1 MQREHDDLNTEAL
14 DGIAVDDD
22 YYTSF
27 TDGAEKVDVRP
38 PAFTDEALALQF
50 AERHAGDLRY
60 VAAWG
65 KWLSWT
71 GTHWRFDDTLQAF
84 DHARRICREAAA
96 ACNKDKV
103 AVAIASAKTV
113 AGVERLAKSD
123 RRLAATVDQWDA
135 DPWRLNTPAGVVD
148 LRSGDM
154 LAHNPEHYFTKIT
167 AVAPGRDCP
176 RFLAFLEA
184 ITGGDSELQR
194 YLRRAL
200 GYALTGVTTEHVLLF
215 GYGTGANGKSVLVST
230 TAGILGKYH
239 RAAPIETFTASS
251 TDKHPTELA
260 GLRGARFVTATE
272 TEEGRRWA
280 ESKIK
285 ALTGG
290 DTIAARFMRQDFFE
304 YLPAFKLLIV
314 GNHKP
319 SLRSVDEA
327 IRRRFHLVPFA
338 VTIAPDDRDPDL
350 AEKLKAEWPGI
361 LAWMIEGCLEWQEL
375 GLRPPQA
382 VLDATAAYLE
392 AEDAIAAW
400 MEDIC
405 ERDVSAWESSRDL
418 FASWK
423 AWADKAGEHP
433 GTMKRFGAQLETRGL
448 EPFRKNHARGFQGIK
463 IRPFE
468 GAEDAYW
475 QR

>member
-1 MQREHDDLNTEAL
+1 MDRDDLSL
-14 DGIAVDDD
+14 DELGPPLRHGDERSTSGSSIIAEPE
-22 YYTSF
+22 
-27 TDGAEKVDVRP
+27 DGRAP
-38 PAFTDEALALQF
+38 CFTDEALALQF

-65 KWLSWT
+65 KWLSWI
-71 GTHWRFDDTLQAF
+71 GSHWRFDVTLLAF
-84 DHARRICREAAA
+84 DHARQICREAAS
-96 ACNKDKV
+96 ACNKNKV

-113 AGVERLAKSD
+113 AAVERLAKAD

-154 LAHNPEHYFTKIT
+154 VPHNPEHCFTKIT
-167 AVAPGRDCP
+167 AVAPGGPCP
-176 RFLAFLEA
+176 RFISFLEA
-184 ITGGDSELQR
+184 ITGNDLELQR

-239 RAAPIETFTASS
+239 KAAPIETFTASS
-251 TDKHPTELA
+251 ADKHPTELA

-290 DTIAARFMRQDFFE
+290 DTVAARFMRQDFFE
-304 YLPAFKLLIV
+304 YLPAFKLFIV

-327 IRRRFHLVPFA
+327 IRRRFHLIPFA
-338 VTIAPDDRDPDL
+338 VTIAPEDRDPDL
-350 AEKLKAEWPGI
+350 LDKLKAEWSGI
-361 LAWMIEGCLEWQEL
+361 LAWMVQGCLEWQEL

-392 AEDAIAAW
+392 SEDAVAAW
-400 MEDIC
+400 MDERC
-405 ERDVSAWESSRDL
+405 ERDVSAWESSTAL
-418 FASWK
+418 FSSWK
-423 AWADKAGEHP
+423 AWAELSGEFAGSQ
-433 GTMKRFGAQLETRGL
+433 KRLAQQLE
-448 EPFRKNHARGFQGIK
+448 ARGINRMRKAHGQGFTGLR
-463 IRPFE
+463 IRE
-468 GAEDAYW
+468 MEWG
-475 QR
+475 Q